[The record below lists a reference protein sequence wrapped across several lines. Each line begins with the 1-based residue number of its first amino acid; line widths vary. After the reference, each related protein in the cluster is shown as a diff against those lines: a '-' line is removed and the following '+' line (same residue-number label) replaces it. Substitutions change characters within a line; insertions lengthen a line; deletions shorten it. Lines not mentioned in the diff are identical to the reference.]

1 MGIEIERKFIVSS
14 DGWKDGPDGFLQQQ
28 GYLAVTPT
36 HTVRIRIAK
45 GRARLNVKS
54 AQTGLTRAEFEYDVP
69 VADAEQ
75 LMRLCD
81 PVIEKTRYLRE
92 FAGRTWEVDVFHG
105 RNDGMV
111 VAEVE
116 IDDEG
121 DAVELPPWV
130 GTEVSGDMRF
140 RVAYLVAHP
149 YDEWKGEA
157 PSSDL

>member
-1 MGIEIERKFIVSS
+1 MGVEIERKFIVNG
-14 DGWKDGPDGFLQQQ
+14 DGWKDGPDGHLQRQ

-36 HTVRIRIAK
+36 HTVRVRIEK

-54 AQTGLTRAEFEYDVP
+54 AQTGLTRAEFDYDVP
-69 VADAEQ
+69 LGDAEQ
-75 LMRLCD
+75 LMDLCD

-116 IDDEG
+116 IDDE
-121 DAVELPPWV
+121 DAQVELPPWV
-130 GTEVSGDMRF
+130 GAEVSHDMRF

-149 YDEWKGEA
+149 YDEWKDDA
-157 PSSDL
+157 PASN